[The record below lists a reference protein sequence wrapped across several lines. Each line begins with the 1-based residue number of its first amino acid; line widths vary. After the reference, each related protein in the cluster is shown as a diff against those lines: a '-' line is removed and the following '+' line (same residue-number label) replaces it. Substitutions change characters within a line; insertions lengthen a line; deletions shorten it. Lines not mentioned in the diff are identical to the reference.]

1 MSLFSELNRR
11 NVLRVAV
18 AYLAAAWLLTQ
29 VAGTFFP
36 MFGFGD
42 TPARIVVILLAI
54 GFPLFLAFA
63 WVFEITPEGLK
74 LEKSVDRSAL
84 SPATS
89 NRRLDRAIIVLMALA
104 LGYFGVDK
112 FVLQPGRVAEIV
124 KETARQARSDLLVES
139 YGDKSIA
146 VLAFDDLSP
155 TGDQEYFSNGIS
167 EELLNLLTRVP
178 ELRVISRSSAF
189 SFKGRNLEIPDI
201 AKRLNV
207 AHILE
212 GSVRTDGNRVRIT
225 AQLVDARSDT
235 QLWSESYD
243 RTLDNVFA
251 IQDEI
256 AVAVVEKLKITLIGR
271 APQAKQ
277 TDSKAYALY
286 LQARQLGRQ
295 NTAESFDQSN
305 ALYMQA
311 LVIDPNY
318 APAWSGLSTNY
329 SNQVGSGLRP
339 SVEGIELARKAAD
352 RALVIDPGF
361 AIAHL
366 NLGWLAMRYDND
378 LRAAAR
384 HLDWALQLDP
394 SNPEILDGAAALL
407 HYLGRVNQ
415 AIVLKERAVARDPVN
430 PVAHYNLGGSYLS
443 AGRWG
448 EAIASYEAALRLS
461 PGYIGAHFFIGV
473 AELFETEIESAAA
486 EFEKESDEE
495 YRLKGQALT
504 YYQLGQTERFAES
517 VREMIERWGNQWPSE
532 VAHVYAFVGDAD
544 KAFKWLERAIDANE
558 EGLAEQFLLPFY
570 RPIHNDPRWADF
582 LGRVGSSPER
592 LGAIRFDVSP
602 PK

>member
-11 NVLRVAV
+11 NVFRVAV
-18 AYLAAAWLLTQ
+18 AYLAAAWLLTE
-29 VAGTFFP
+29 VAGTIFP

-54 GFPLFLAFA
+54 GFPLFLAFS

-74 LEKSVDRSAL
+74 LEKGVDRNAP
-84 SPATS
+84 SPAIST
-89 NRRLDRAIIVLMALA
+89 RRLDRAIIVLMALA

-112 FVLQPGRVAEIV
+112 FVLEPGRVAEIV
-124 KETARQARSDLLVES
+124 SKTAQQARSDVLVES

-155 TGDQEYFSNGIS
+155 AGDQEYFSNGIS

-189 SFKGRNLEIPDI
+189 SFKGKDLEISDI

-212 GSVRTDGNRVRIT
+212 GSVRKDGNRVRIT
-225 AQLVDARSDT
+225 AQLVDASSDT
-235 QLWSESYD
+235 QLWSETYD

-256 AVAVVEKLKITLIGR
+256 AAAVVEKLKITLIGH

-277 TDSKAYALY
+277 TDSKAYPLY
-286 LQARQLGRQ
+286 LQARHLGRQ
-295 NTAESFDQSN
+295 NTAESFEQSN

-311 LVIDPNY
+311 LAIDPNY

-339 SVEGIELARKAAD
+339 PAEGIDLAREAAE
-352 RALVIDPGF
+352 RALDIDPGF

-366 NLGWLAMRYDND
+366 NLGWIAMRYDND
-378 LRAAAR
+378 LAAAAR
-384 HLDWALQLDP
+384 HLGRAFQLDP
-394 SNPEILDGAAALL
+394 LSPAILDGAAALL
-407 HYLGRVNQ
+407 HYLGRVDQ
-415 AIVLKERAVARDPVN
+415 AIVLKEHAVTRDPVS

-443 AGRWG
+443 AGRWD

-461 PGYIGAHFFIGV
+461 PGYIGAHGFIGF
-473 AELFETEIESAAA
+473 AALFENDIASAAA
-486 EFEKESDEE
+486 EFEKEADEE

-504 YYQLGQTERFAES
+504 YYQLGQTERFAASLQEL
-517 VREMIERWGNQWPSE
+517 IERWGNQWPSE
-532 VAHVYAFVGDAD
+532 VAHVYAFIGDAD
-544 KAFKWLERAIDANE
+544 NAFKWLERAIDANE

-570 RPIHNDPRWADF
+570 RPIQKDPRWADF

-592 LGAIRFDVSP
+592 LDAIEFSVSP